1 MGRKEKGRREKEEKG
16 EEGEKWKREEGKMG
30 WDGMGWD
37 GMGWDGMGWDRLGWD
52 VKTTKG
58 KQPIIAVSHCAIYM
72 PGYSNILTTFSFF
85 WRGKEDPGTLVTI
98 QPFDSSSCDCCS
110 TIRDFV

>member
-1 MGRKEKGRREKEEKG
+1 MGRKDRGRRKREEKG

-30 WDGMGWD
+30 WDGIGWD
-37 GMGWDGMGWDRLGWD
+37 GLGWD
-52 VKTTKG
+52 VKTRKG
-58 KQPIIAVSHCAIYM
+58 KQPIIAVSCCAIYM
-72 PGYSNILTTFSFF
+72 PGYSNILATFSFF

-110 TIRDFV
+110 TTHDFV